1 MNSSSR
7 EKLSRKLRLGPKEL
21 TKDKLEYLKTL
32 SRFRK
37 SRRKAYSS
45 KMVVVKKI
53 GSKFKLVYHKHS
65 KRKKGFELLE
75 DLEKNRNVNDK
86 KLKNN
91 ISRARTSIFEMGMCN
106 DWDYAITI
114 TVDKKKQDRKDLN
127 TLIKRFNQSIRNIRR
142 RKQCNPQYLLI
153 PELHKDGLNWH
164 LHGLIKGIPNDEIIK
179 HRDVKLNKKG
189 FFEWTRLTN
198 NFGRNTM
205 DKLYGGDVGKEKLVK
220 YITKYISK
228 DIANGIQKNSKIYY
242 VTKGLNKPKIIKKGR
257 MTEKLQSLLPIDKFE
272 NDYIE
277 EYILSPEQY
286 TQVSHLL

>member
-1 MNSSSR
+1 LDSNNR
-7 EKLSRKLRLGPKEL
+7 KRLAVKLGLKAEKLTNEKLQEL
-21 TKDKLEYLKTL
+21 KLKSE
-32 SRFRK
+32 FRK
-37 SRRKAYSS
+37 IRRRAYTS
-45 KMVVVKKI
+45 KMVIVKRI

-65 KRKKGFELLE
+65 KRKPGSVLLE
-75 DLEKNRNVNDK
+75 DLEKSRNVNDK

-91 ISRARTSIFEMGMCN
+91 ISRARTGIFETGMCN

-114 TVDKKKQDRKDLN
+114 TVDGKKQDRTNLDR
-127 TLIKRFNQSIRNIRR
+127 LIKRFNQSIRNIRR
-142 RKQCNPQYLLI
+142 RKECDPQYLLI
-153 PELHKDGLNWH
+153 PELHKDGANWH
-164 LHGLIKGIPNDEIIK
+164 LHGLIKGLPEDEIIK
-179 HRDVKLNKKG
+179 HRDVELSIKG
-189 FFEWTRLTN
+189 FFEWTRLTD

-228 DIANGIQKNSKIYY
+228 DIANGIKKNSKIYY
-242 VTKGLNKPKIIKKGR
+242 VTKGLNKPQIIKKGR